1 MKTMYNLQVVQWLIE
16 TIVLA
21 GMDYNI
27 DENRKPKTGRLDLF
41 IFENL
46 ENFEKIKTEKLSNKP
61 EKPTSLSL
69 FLQILNFK

>member
-27 DENRKPKTGRLDLF
+27 DKNRKPKNGWLDLF

-46 ENFEKIKTEKLSNKP
+46 ENFEKNK
-61 EKPTSLSL
+61 
-69 FLQILNFK
+69 N